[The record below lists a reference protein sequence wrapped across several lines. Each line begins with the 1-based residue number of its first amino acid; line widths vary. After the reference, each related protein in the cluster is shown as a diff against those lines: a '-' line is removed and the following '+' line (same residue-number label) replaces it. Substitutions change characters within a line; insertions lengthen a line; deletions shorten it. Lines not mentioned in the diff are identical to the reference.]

1 MIKICFATKNKH
13 KIEEVQAA
21 LGNQFHLIS
30 LDDINCKE
38 ELPETQDTLE
48 GNALQKANY
57 VFQNYATPCF
67 ADDTG
72 LEVTALQGAPGV
84 YSARYAGPQRDSNNN
99 IDLLLENLKTKNNR
113 NARFRT
119 VIALIGLT
127 PQPQTFEGSVNGM
140 INMHRQGEHGFGY
153 DPVFIPQ
160 GHEKTFAQMDLT
172 QKNALS
178 HRGQAVKK
186 IASFLKSYT
195 PGVPL
200 RNFVPK

>member
-1 MIKICFATKNKH
+1 MIKICFATNNKH

-119 VIALIGLT
+119 VIA
-127 PQPQTFEGSVNGM
+127 
-140 INMHRQGEHGFGY
+140 
-153 DPVFIPQ
+153 
-160 GHEKTFAQMDLT
+160 
-172 QKNALS
+172 
-178 HRGQAVKK
+178 
-186 IASFLKSYT
+186 
-195 PGVPL
+195 
-200 RNFVPK
+200 